1 MGQRN
6 VHSPQPLLERFR
18 DKEYVAWLKASQ
30 ALLVT
35 AEALYDYCEKPLRQY
50 HQTLCANLPKPP
62 CTGPCGR
69 DRGIPCWGN
78 ADETRWDTNFWEVA
92 KVFMAYGKDV
102 SCTGPADTDPL
113 GLLQLVVNCDLFDTF
128 ITFDRQPVR
137 DVRTIRNDL
146 FHSPD
151 FRMSKS
157 DLKSC
162 IDTMIKLLED
172 PVDKLVKFV
181 KRHEGLRKCFADD
194 ISKLT
199 SQVKKNTEKI
209 LKIEESAKAKLRSK
223 FIVMVSRTTLDES
236 FVQLRLQDSKEE
248 SLPDVLTY
256 RDVEYLERCRQS
268 AQEVKLE
275 QLFSKLKNDDIVP
288 KKVLIKGRAGVGKT
302 TLIDFMLR
310 EWATRHSWP
319 QFDYIFVIKLREVSE
334 RQWSI
339 GDLLFLGLNLSSK
352 EKKAVLDEIREHSN
366 RTLVIVDSLDEFPL
380 FLYSQS
386 QFPFGTE
393 VNLSEMISIIINCTW
408 LPDSTVVVTSRHTD
422 QIPSKVFCRIVDVY
436 GFTMGGIETYVNN
449 FCKENKQ
456 LRKFIWKNITT
467 NPNMATFC
475 HTPVQCVFMCNSLKD
490 QFQHSESGSIPDMTT
505 MTQLYVKAT
514 YRLAKKLHPR
524 LKPDKGQANLK
535 HVFRILKAP
544 FTKHA
549 QLAKYGMENQL
560 KSNLF

>member
-1 MGQRN
+1 MLN
-6 VHSPQPLLERFR
+6 
-18 DKEYVAWLKASQ
+18 K
-30 ALLVT
+30 
-35 AEALYDYCEKPLRQY
+35 
-50 HQTLCANLPKPP
+50 
-62 CTGPCGR
+62 
-69 DRGIPCWGN
+69 I
-78 ADETRWDTNFWEVA
+78 
-92 KVFMAYGKDV
+92 
-102 SCTGPADTDPL
+102 TDM
-113 GLLQLVVNCDLFDTF
+113 FT
-128 ITFDRQPVR
+128 
-137 DVRTIRNDL
+137 
-146 FHSPD
+146 
-151 FRMSKS
+151 
-157 DLKSC
+157 
-162 IDTMIKLLED
+162 
-172 PVDKLVKFV
+172 
-181 KRHEGLRKCFADD
+181 
-194 ISKLT
+194 
-199 SQVKKNTEKI
+199 
-209 LKIEESAKAKLRSK
+209 ESAKAKLRSK

-334 RQWSI
+334 RQWRI

-560 KSNLF
+560 RVIFSDDDLEQHRFSNDDKLTGFLSGTTKTDPDDIQEKVNTWSFSHLSLQEFFMSLGLLLQSPRTNLPMLLQKGNMVKQYEIVITFLAGLLGDQKNAYYLNYMGLSDVSYSCKEFIESLKCNLGKDPLKLVCFIYETQCKDLVCIVPEEIKTSKIHPMEMLSLHWILVSEKCPIISLE